1 MMFGFRGGNVTKAHM
16 IGVAVGVGATVA
28 GYYLYKKNKT
38 KIDAFL
44 KSQGINIKSS
54 CDAVDYENMSV
65 EALTE
70 TKEHIEDILA
80 EKELNGTAC
89 EACEATACDTTAECK

>member
-1 MMFGFRGGNVTKAHM
+1 MFRFGFGGNGKITKAHVVGAAVG
-16 IGVAVGVGATVA
+16 IGVTVA

-38 KIDAFL
+38 KVDAFL
-44 KSQGINIKSS
+44 RNQGINIKS
-54 CDAVDYENMSV
+54 CDSVNYEDMSV

-80 EKELNGTAC
+80 ERELNGATC
-89 EACEATACDTTAECK
+89 EACEIAETK

>member
-1 MMFGFRGGNVTKAHM
+1 MFGFGFGGNGKITKAHVVGAAVG
-16 IGVAVGVGATVA
+16 IGVTVA

-38 KIDAFL
+38 KVDAFL
-44 KSQGINIKSS
+44 RNQGINIKS
-54 CDAVDYENMSV
+54 CDSVNYEEMSV

-80 EKELNGTAC
+80 ERELNGATC
-89 EACEATACDTTAECK
+89 EACEIAETK

>member
-1 MMFGFRGGNVTKAHM
+1 MFGFGFGANGKITKAHIIGAAVG
-16 IGVAVGVGATVA
+16 IGVTVA

-38 KIDAFL
+38 KVDEFL
-44 KSQGINIKSS
+44 RNQGINIKS
-54 CDAVDYENMSV
+54 CDSVNYEDMSV

-80 EKELNGTAC
+80 ERELNGATC
-89 EACEATACDTTAECK
+89 EACEIAETK

>member
-1 MMFGFRGGNVTKAHM
+1 MMFGFRGGNVTKAHV

-89 EACEATACDTTAECK
+89 EACEATACDTTTECK

>member
-1 MMFGFRGGNVTKAHM
+1 MFGFGFGGNGKITKAHVVGAAVG
-16 IGVAVGVGATVA
+16 IGVTVA

-38 KIDAFL
+38 KVDAFVRN
-44 KSQGINIKSS
+44 QGINIKS
-54 CDAVDYENMSV
+54 CDSVNYEDMSV

-80 EKELNGTAC
+80 ERELNGATC
-89 EACEATACDTTAECK
+89 EACEIAETK

>member
-1 MMFGFRGGNVTKAHM
+1 MFGFGFGGNGKITKAHVVGAAVG
-16 IGVAVGVGATVA
+16 IGVTVA

-38 KIDAFL
+38 KVDAFL
-44 KSQGINIKSS
+44 RNQGINIKS
-54 CDAVDYENMSV
+54 CDSVNYEDMSV

-80 EKELNGTAC
+80 ERELNRATC
-89 EACEATACDTTAECK
+89 EACEIAETK

>member
-1 MMFGFRGGNVTKAHM
+1 MFGFGFGGNGKITKAHVVGAAVG
-16 IGVAVGVGATVA
+16 IGVTVA

-38 KIDAFL
+38 KVDAFL
-44 KSQGINIKSS
+44 RNQGINIKS
-54 CDAVDYENMSV
+54 CDSVNYEDMSV

-80 EKELNGTAC
+80 ERELNGATC
-89 EACEATACDTTAECK
+89 EACEIAETKIVV

>member
-1 MMFGFRGGNVTKAHM
+1 MFGFGFGGNGKITKAHVVGAVVG
-16 IGVAVGVGATVA
+16 IGVTVA

-38 KIDAFL
+38 KVDAFL
-44 KSQGINIKSS
+44 RNQGINIKS
-54 CDAVDYENMSV
+54 CDSVNYEDMSV

-80 EKELNGTAC
+80 ERELNGATC
-89 EACEATACDTTAECK
+89 EACEIAETK

>member
-1 MMFGFRGGNVTKAHM
+1 MFGFGFGGNGKLTKAHVVGAAVG
-16 IGVAVGVGATVA
+16 IGVTVA

-38 KIDAFL
+38 KVDAFL
-44 KSQGINIKSS
+44 RNQGINIKS
-54 CDAVDYENMSV
+54 CDSVNYEDMSV

-80 EKELNGTAC
+80 ERELNGATC
-89 EACEATACDTTAECK
+89 EACEIAETK

>member
-1 MMFGFRGGNVTKAHM
+1 MFGFGFGGHGKITKAHVVGAAVG
-16 IGVAVGVGATVA
+16 IGVTVA

-38 KIDAFL
+38 KVDAFL
-44 KSQGINIKSS
+44 RNQGINIKS
-54 CDAVDYENMSV
+54 CDSVNYEDMSV

-80 EKELNGTAC
+80 ERELNGATC
-89 EACEATACDTTAECK
+89 EACEIAETK

>member
-1 MMFGFRGGNVTKAHM
+1 MFGFGFGENGKITKAHVVGAAVG
-16 IGVAVGVGATVA
+16 IGVTVA

-38 KIDAFL
+38 KVDAFL
-44 KSQGINIKSS
+44 RNQGINIKS
-54 CDAVDYENMSV
+54 CDSVNYEAMSV

-80 EKELNGTAC
+80 ERELNGATC
-89 EACEATACDTTAECK
+89 EACEVAETK

>member
-1 MMFGFRGGNVTKAHM
+1 MFGFGFGGNGRVTKAHVV
-16 IGVAVGVGATVA
+16 GVAVGVGVTVA

-38 KIDAFL
+38 KVDAFL
-44 KSQGINIKSS
+44 RNQGINIKS
-54 CDAVDYENMSV
+54 CDTVNYEAMSV

-80 EKELNGTAC
+80 ERELNGATC
-89 EACEATACDTTAECK
+89 EACEIAETK

>member
-1 MMFGFRGGNVTKAHM
+1 MFGFGFGGNGKITKAHVVGAAVG
-16 IGVAVGVGATVA
+16 IGVTVA

-38 KIDAFL
+38 KVDAFL
-44 KSQGINIKSS
+44 RNQGINIKS
-54 CDAVDYENMSV
+54 CDSVNYEDMSV

-80 EKELNGTAC
+80 ERELNGATC
-89 EACEATACDTTAECK
+89 EPCEIAATK

>member
-1 MMFGFRGGNVTKAHM
+1 MFGFRGGNVTKAHV